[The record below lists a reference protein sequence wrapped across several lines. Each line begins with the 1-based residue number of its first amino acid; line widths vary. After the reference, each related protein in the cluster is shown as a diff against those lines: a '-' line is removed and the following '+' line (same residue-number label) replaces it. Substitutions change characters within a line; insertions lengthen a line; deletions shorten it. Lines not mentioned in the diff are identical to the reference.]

1 MSSFGL
7 ASSRDSRR
15 PPLVGI
21 GAVVAGGLA
30 LSVAVINPL
39 LLLAPAGLLLGLV
52 VFRWPRQTLLVLL
65 IGTPLAEIP
74 FELLPQTHV
83 SALRDVVLAAILV
96 AFALRRL
103 HQRRLE
109 LPASPITAALLTF
122 TAIVLLYMAIAPT
135 PVQGLLGAKALI
147 FYAALYFLIP
157 EYLTEERDFRILVFG
172 LASCGAILA
181 AYAVFSFLAP
191 QSTFPFDPQGTGTQ
205 ITDGVTRL
213 HFAAYTVFFATMLPV
228 TWWAAELLSGRR
240 ITRAALGLVAIVQ
253 VAVIVVS
260 GLRATWVA
268 AAAVAMV
275 NVGANVRRL
284 AVVPL
289 LAVVALVAVVLV
301 GGDNT
306 LVSRVATTGSSGD
319 IGFTGRLSELQN
331 VWIPLIS
338 AHPLGLGT
346 GTFTSTASSTWQS
359 VVGTLQFSYLAKG
372 VGHNGYLEILAEQGI
387 IGFAAYLA
395 LIGTVFGVLLNNQ
408 GRLTRPVLKA
418 VNRLA
423 LGQVIG
429 YSLLNFLMPAPI
441 LFPVNVY
448 FFVSAGLA
456 VAVRRVEALPRTK

>member
-1 MSSFGL
+1 MSSFRL
-7 ASSRDSRR
+7 AGSPETGWRS
-15 PPLVGI
+15 LLGI
-21 GAVVAGGLA
+21 SAVVAGGFV

-39 LLLAPAGLLLGLV
+39 LLLAPAGLLLGLAV
-52 VFRWPRQTLLVLL
+52 LQWPKQSLLAVL
-65 IGTPLAEIP
+65 IGTPLAQIP

-83 SALRDVVLAAILV
+83 SAGRDVVLAAIAV

-122 TAIVLLYMAIAPT
+122 TAIVLLYMAFAPT
-135 PVQGLLGAKALI
+135 PVQGILGAKALI
-147 FYAALYFLIP
+147 FYAALYFLVP
-157 EYLTEERDFRILVFG
+157 DYLTEERDFRTLVFG
-172 LASCGAILA
+172 LAICGAVLA
-181 AYAVFSFLAP
+181 VYAVFSFLVP
-191 QSTFPFDPQGTGTQ
+191 QSTFPFDPLGTGTQ
-205 ITDGVTRL
+205 IVDGATRL

-228 TWWAAELLSGRR
+228 TWWCGELVPGRR
-240 ITRAALGLVAIVQ
+240 LLHLGLGLVAIVQ
-253 VAVIVVS
+253 IVVLLVS
-260 GLRATWVA
+260 GLRAAWVA
-268 AAAVAMV
+268 AAAVV
-275 NVGANVRRL
+275 LINIGANVRRI
-284 AVVPL
+284 VVIPV
-289 LAVVALVAVVLV
+289 LAVVALAAVVLV

-306 LVSRVATTGSSGD
+306 LISRVATTGSSTD

-395 LIGTVFGVLLNNQ
+395 LIGTVFGVLLNNER
-408 GRLTRPVLKA
+408 RLTRPVLKA